1 MICRL
6 YVDLQSA
13 VCECNVL
20 DAYKQCLK
28 LIDQV
33 QKADDK
39 DKAVP
44 IAVLLC
50 PLKVIIWKSGGVQ
63 NEYQDVDSDLIDRCG
78 RIWDELERV
87 NAKLNAVRTSSKKQ
101 VVPLCF
107 NLRKYKELV
116 KKSLK
121 NAVIKARE
129 NGDEEEI
136 EKVANII
143 ETHPLF
149 KPNRLERWLRYKQAE
164 SEIVGKITG
173 ASSTITFF
181 AYTKTLVKDLDKNF
195 DKKYALVHWSSVPPL
210 DEKTNEILAAMKD
223 YVDITKLSSVERDDD
238 DETDEDEDEEEN
250 DDDEKVPWHMI
261 QRKRKQL
268 LAKIRELTDH
278 VEKNKH
284 LTDQVPFCITFEEAG
299 QGIGCR
305 YSVYKADN
313 LLKGNLGRLPGPP
326 TNLRIAD
333 IQEMT
338 SNSKKNSRSLT
349 IRLER
354 DYENL
359 GFPCSFLVE
368 YQLNISSDASW
379 T

>member
-1 MICRL
+1 
-6 YVDLQSA
+6 
-13 VCECNVL
+13 
-20 DAYKQCLK
+20 
-28 LIDQV
+28 
-33 QKADDK
+33 
-39 DKAVP
+39 
-44 IAVLLC
+44 
-50 PLKVIIWKSGGVQ
+50 
-63 NEYQDVDSDLIDRCG
+63 
-78 RIWDELERV
+78 
-87 NAKLNAVRTSSKKQ
+87 
-101 VVPLCF
+101 
-107 NLRKYKELV
+107 
-116 KKSLK
+116 
-121 NAVIKARE
+121 
-129 NGDEEEI
+129 
-136 EKVANII
+136 
-143 ETHPLF
+143 
-149 KPNRLERWLRYKQAE
+149 
-164 SEIVGKITG
+164 
-173 ASSTITFF
+173 
-181 AYTKTLVKDLDKNF
+181 
-195 DKKYALVHWSSVPPL
+195 
-210 DEKTNEILAAMKD
+210 MKD

-238 DETDEDEDEEEN
+238 DETDEDVDEEEN

-299 QGIGCR
+299 KGIGCR

-349 IRLER
+349 IRFER

-368 YQLNISSDASW
+368 YQLNNSSDASW